1 MAFKMKG
8 SPMHRNYGVG
18 TPTKKVTGED
28 PPEMTEKQIKAA
40 EANAMGEAKVSTMS
54 DETLAMARKLNA
66 MKGNEKLQY
75 ETRLRNNTGDP
86 AVRSEL
92 ALFNKA
98 KNITFGKSN

>member
-28 PPEMTEKQIKAA
+28 PPEMTEEQIKAA
-40 EANAMGEAKVSTMS
+40 EANAMGAANVQTLS
-54 DETLAMARKLNA
+54 DETRGMAS
-66 MKGNEKLQY
+66 KLQGMTPGEVAKY

-98 KNITFGKSN
+98 KKVSVK